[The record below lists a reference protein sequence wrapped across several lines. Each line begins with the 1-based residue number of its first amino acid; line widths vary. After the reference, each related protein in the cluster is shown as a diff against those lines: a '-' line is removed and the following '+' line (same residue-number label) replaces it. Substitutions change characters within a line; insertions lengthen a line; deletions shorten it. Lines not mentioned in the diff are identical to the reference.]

1 MGIHLILRI
10 GIFLSLMC
18 GSLMSGVNAQES
30 SAPGGLAFLAQT
42 DWEGPVTVIDLVK
55 FKPGG
60 EISYDE
66 YDALAEAKLKSL
78 GGEVI
83 FRGYSKPFEGRGSD
97 RAAARIGG
105 YPSVLGWDRVTMRKY
120 PSAAAVVQMG
130 SSSEYRAALPH
141 RTQGVERSLV
151 YAFRGNAMPRV
162 SAADSADAVY
172 MLNILRFKDPD
183 GEAGYSGYGRSVGPL
198 MRQAGGRSVLGMT
211 GLTAVISEEKIDR
224 MILVFY
230 PSPEN
235 FLSMVESPEFLAVMY
250 KRSDSVEL
258 GLNLP
263 FSDHR

>member
-1 MGIHLILRI
+1 MSIHLILRI

-18 GSLMSGVNAQES
+18 GSLMSGLNAQES

-55 FKPGG
+55 FKSGG
-60 EISYDE
+60 EESYDE
-66 YDALAEAKLKSL
+66 YDALAEAKLTSL

-105 YPSVLGWDRVTMRKY
+105 DPSVLGWDRVTMRKY
-120 PSAAAVVQMG
+120 PSAATVVEMG
-130 SSSEYRAALPH
+130 SSGEYRAALPH
-141 RTQGVERSLV
+141 RMEGVERSLV
-151 YAFRGNAMPRV
+151 YAFGGNAMTRV
-162 SAADSADAVY
+162 PVADSSDAVY
-172 MLNILRFKDPD
+172 MLNLLRFKDG
-183 GEAGYSGYGRSVGPL
+183 GEAGYSDYGRSVGPL
-198 MRQAGGRSVLGMT
+198 MRPAGGRSVLGGT
-211 GLTAVISEEKIDR
+211 GLAAVISEEEIDR
-224 MILVFY
+224 MILVYY